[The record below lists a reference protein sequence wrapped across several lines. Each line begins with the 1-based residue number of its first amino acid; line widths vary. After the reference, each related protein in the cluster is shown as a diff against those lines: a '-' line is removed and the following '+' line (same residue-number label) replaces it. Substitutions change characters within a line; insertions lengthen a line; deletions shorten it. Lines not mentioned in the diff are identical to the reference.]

1 MPPKR
6 AAQSDEEKKKIFD
19 DWLDGPDY
27 KAIQDLQKEIEKDPE
42 IAKIDRGTEDIY
54 QDWSQVC
61 AHWYKLVETLKVP
74 KKSKGK
80 LFIAYFSLINVWLFF
95 SIRITH
101 PKNYV
106 LPKKRRP

>member
-19 DWLDGPDY
+19 DWLEGPDF
-27 KAIQDLQKEIEKDPE
+27 KAIQDLQKEIEKDAE
-42 IAKIDRGTEDIY
+42 IAKIDRGTEDIF

-80 LFIAYFSLINVWLFF
+80 LFQHIFHLLMSGCSLAYE
-95 SIRITH
+95 
-101 PKNYV
+101 
-106 LPKKRRP
+106 

>member
-19 DWLDGPDY
+19 DWLEGPDF

-54 QDWSQVC
+54 
-61 AHWYKLVETLKVP
+61 
-74 KKSKGK
+74 
-80 LFIAYFSLINVWLFF
+80 
-95 SIRITH
+95 
-101 PKNYV
+101 
-106 LPKKRRP
+106 